1 MLDKIL
7 HNLPSFYHDFYEN
20 AIPAE
25 MIGMAKRPTKFL
37 AFVGLAFCTLLQ
49 GKNRFNPEK
58 APAFR
63 MFFKNGP
70 PPYQQNADLVP
81 RRSNGALF
89 IVRQNADSVVRGA
102 VWRVFGGQ

>member
-1 MLDKIL
+1 
-7 HNLPSFYHDFYEN
+7 
-20 AIPAE
+20 
-25 MIGMAKRPTKFL
+25 MIGKAKRPTKFL
-37 AFVGLAFCTLLQ
+37 AFVGLTFCTLLQ

-70 PPYQQNADLVP
+70 PPYQQNADLVL

-89 IVRQNADSVVRGA
+89 IERQNADSVVRGA
-102 VWRVFGGQ
+102 VWWAFGGQ